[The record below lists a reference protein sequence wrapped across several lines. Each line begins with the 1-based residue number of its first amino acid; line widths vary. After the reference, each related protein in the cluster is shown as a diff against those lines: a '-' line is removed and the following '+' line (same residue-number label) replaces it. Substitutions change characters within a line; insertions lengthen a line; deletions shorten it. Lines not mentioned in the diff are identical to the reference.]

1 MIEPADKKVVAS
13 SESTEGLFALKERMD
28 PLLNSEIRFYIMTA
42 LAFYKTLDFSFL
54 KENLE
59 ATDGNL
65 SINLSKLEAAGFLTS
80 HKEFVRKKPRTSYT
94 ITPLGLEKLSS
105 YLDAV
110 AEVRHRIQVD
120 AKRGEK
126 L

>member
-1 MIEPADKKVVAS
+1 MMDSSDKPEKSGPEAS
-13 SESTEGLFALKERMD
+13 EGLFALKERMD

-65 SINLSKLEAAGFLTS
+65 SINLSKLEAAGFLTI
-80 HKEFVRKKPRTSYT
+80 HKEFVHKKPRTTYT

-105 YLDAV
+105 HLDAV
-110 AEVRHRIQVD
+110 AEVRNRIHTENKQ
-120 AKRGEK
+120 EE
-126 L
+126 